1 MARSEPP
8 IFAELVREL
17 QSRSCEKQ
25 SMMTGCPSR
34 EQVAAHCPKPKA
46 VVQPLGQ
53 RHDGSR
59 SRGVD
64 QSYARH
70 LMLGSASRPASR
82 DGFEQIPGA
91 KGLLP
96 SRKYGTPVNFKAIQE
111 NLTLATLI
119 SRSDAALAHYCGLD
133 ASVKHRID
141 EQREAQKMRA
151 EALRMETE
159 KLAARNQQARQ
170 DREVRLGLAPWQRG
184 YRSF

>member
-1 MARSEPP
+1 
-8 IFAELVREL
+8 
-17 QSRSCEKQ
+17 
-25 SMMTGCPSR
+25 MMDLD
-34 EQVAAHCPKPKA
+34 QAI
-46 VVQPLGQ
+46 
-53 RHDGSR
+53 
-59 SRGVD
+59 D
-64 QSYARH
+64 QSYREASDAEASARR
-70 LMLGSASRPASR
+70 LEARI
-82 DGFEQIPGA
+82 EQISGA

-96 SRKYGTPVNFKAIQE
+96 SRKYGNPVNFKAIQE

-141 EQREAQKMRA
+141 EQREAKKMRA

>member
-1 MARSEPP
+1 
-8 IFAELVREL
+8 
-17 QSRSCEKQ
+17 
-25 SMMTGCPSR
+25 MMDLD
-34 EQVAAHCPKPKA
+34 QAI
-46 VVQPLGQ
+46 
-53 RHDGSR
+53 
-59 SRGVD
+59 D
-64 QSYARH
+64 QSYREASDAEASARR
-70 LMLGSASRPASR
+70 LEARI
-82 DGFEQIPGA
+82 EQIPGA

-170 DREVRLGLAPWQRG
+170 DGEVRLGLAPWQRG